1 MSDIYVILAIP
12 GLIMV
17 VVNVIYAIKIVVN
30 VFKKRPTESV
40 QERVFWGTLVGP
52 WLLCGLGGLIGN
64 RVTDAFAFFA
74 FAMLVCSFVSLIRL
88 IYVYVTKKNEEK
100 KKWVALTI
108 ISFILIMPIYA
119 IGVRLEPDDVKQA
132 RIEAE
137 EQAKQIAK
145 EKKAQEEAQ
154 RVAEKE
160 AEEKAATD
168 KLAMEK
174 EKEIQDRLM
183 DMNEEDIALY
193 KTKLQEY
200 STIMEEQKAK
210 EKAIND
216 VDQARAKKK
225 QELQE
230 AYDKQAQYEEWIAW
244 QKSEEEEKAK
254 EQGRKE
260 KEATKNAEVNNND
273 SNGGWW
279 NKVKSVASDLAADA
293 VDYGA
298 QVANDEVIID
308 ELSTNEYMVY
318 FKPSTKKEI
327 KDGLIFKDTGY
338 SVEVIIK
345 SKIDIPEK
353 NIKNGQIIFDKY
365 YEYCKKDSYM
375 KWRLQGHNNWN
386 VMQEADEA
394 KIIYNKTN
402 KYPNINN

>member
-1 MSDIYVILAIP
+1 MSSILVIP
-12 GLIMV
+12 VLIILV
-17 VVNVIYAIKIVVN
+17 TNLIYAIKIVVN
-30 VFKKRPTESV
+30 VFKKRPTEIN
-40 QERVFWGTLVGP
+40 QERIFWGTLVGP
-52 WLLCGLGGLIGN
+52 WLLLGIGFLLEN
-64 RVTDAFAFFA
+64 RVTDGFAGFA
-74 FAMLVCSFVSLIRL
+74 FAVLMVSCASLIRL
-88 IYVYVTKKNEEK
+88 IYVYVKKENEQK
-100 KKWVALTI
+100 KKWIAITV
-108 ISFILIMPIYA
+108 ISFILVMPVFA
-119 IGVRLEPDDVKQA
+119 IGEKLEPDDVKQA

-216 VDQARAKKK
+216 VDQAKAKKK

-244 QKSEEEEKAK
+244 QKSEEEKKAK
-254 EQGRKE
+254 EQERKE
-260 KEATKNAEVNNND
+260 AAKNAEVNNND
-273 SNGGWW
+273 SNGSWW

-402 KYPNINN
+402 KYPDINN